1 MLFRC
6 DEQVLHEEPEVLPGL
21 QQPRRDL
28 LLVPEL
34 QVMMMMM
41 MMVMMMMMMSSRAI
55 RQSESVTA
63 YTAVPRQKLN
73 LVDIQ
78 VRLVLI
84 CSWLLNK

>member
-1 MLFRC
+1 
-6 DEQVLHEEPEVLPGL
+6 
-21 QQPRRDL
+21 
-28 LLVPEL
+28 
-34 QVMMMMM
+34 MMRMM
-41 MMVMMMMMMSSRAI
+41 MMMMMMSSRAI

-84 CSWLLNK
+84 CS